1 MPENELQASLMLA
14 DITGDTD
21 RPVPSCEGNRVEMM
35 AWADMLSRIGQKNS
49 RLYEVVGR
57 GSVLREGESRKSGLV
72 LVRELERERS
82 RIARE
87 LHAGAGQPLAG
98 IKLNLDMLGQ
108 WAGVLPEAGQ
118 QALVR
123 LQNLAEQAVEQVRAV
138 SHSLHPPDWQGFTVE
153 EALRRL
159 VQSSGLAD
167 RLEVV
172 VDIRPLPAEPSHAA
186 KIALYR
192 CAQECISNVVKHS
205 GATGFTLAL
214 NSDGATIELRL
225 EDNGRGFPQ
234 QQSGTPGIGLRA
246 IREHAAALGGDCDI
260 SSGPCGVSVCVR
272 IPSAAD

>member
-1 MPENELQASLMLA
+1 MPENESQANLMLA
-14 DITGDTD
+14 EITGDTD
-21 RPVPSCEGNRVEMM
+21 RAVPSCEGNRVEMM

-57 GSVLREGESRKSGLV
+57 GSLLREGESRKSGLV
-72 LVRELERERS
+72 LELERERS

-123 LQNLAEQAVEQVRAV
+123 LQTLAEQATEQVRAV

-205 GATGFTLAL
+205 GATHFKLTL
-214 NSDGATIELRL
+214 NSDGATIGLRL
-225 EDNGRGFPQ
+225 EDNGHGFPQ
-234 QQSGTPGIGLRA
+234 QPSGTPGIGLRA
-246 IREHAAALGGDCDI
+246 IREHAAVLGGDCDI

-272 IPSAAD
+272 IPSADD